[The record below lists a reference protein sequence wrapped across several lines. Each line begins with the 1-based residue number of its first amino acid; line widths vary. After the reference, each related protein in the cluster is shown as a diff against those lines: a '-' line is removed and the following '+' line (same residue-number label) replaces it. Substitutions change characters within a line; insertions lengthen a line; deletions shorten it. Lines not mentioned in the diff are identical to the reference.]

1 MPGTPVTVVSLNGW
15 TPHILYACAG
25 ALLQDLEFGTFL
37 KKAPQRPNLGL
48 WDLIG
53 TFLGLFLYPF
63 GTVTPEGQ
71 KFRTCMQNW
80 DFFGTKF
87 GLWSHLG
94 PSPKFGTSVERLPNG
109 RE

>member
-53 TFLGLFLYPF
+53 TFLGPILYPF
-63 GTVTPEGQ
+63 GTFSRYFH
-71 KFRTCMQNW
+71 KNA
-80 DFFGTKF
+80 TKF
-87 GLWSHLG
+87 TKSKKVFKNRVVTTFNAKGILNRYL
-94 PSPKFGTSVERLPNG
+94 NI
-109 RE
+109 

>member
-25 ALLQDLEFGTFL
+25 ALLQDLELGTFL

-53 TFLGLFLYPF
+53 TFLGPFLCLLGLLVVIIIKMPQNLQKAKKSLK
-63 GTVTPEGQ
+63 TV
-71 KFRTCMQNW
+71 
-80 DFFGTKF
+80 
-87 GLWSHLG
+87 
-94 PSPKFGTSVERLPNG
+94 
-109 RE
+109 